1 MSDAISIVHVTACLN
16 QQSGG
21 TSQSVSQSVNEL
33 AKLAGISTILI
44 AQGAQGASN
53 VLPGDDRVCTKIVES
68 RSSLLRSSGLYFKT
82 EFDALLQKSSVSLV
96 HNHGIWLPVNHFAS
110 RAAFKHNKPIIIQ
123 PHGMLEPWSLDH
135 RLIKK
140 RLAMWAYQGHDLR
153 SAQAFVATAESEY
166 ESIRQLGLKQPIAI
180 IPNGV
185 SMDGLSYSRLD
196 SKSRKLQKTALFLS
210 RIHPKKGIPN
220 LLRAWALANRSDWVL
235 QIVGPDE
242 IGHLK
247 ECRDLAR
254 SLLIEDRVQFLGE
267 VYGAEKNR
275 LYQDADL
282 FVLPTY
288 SENFGIVVAEAL
300 SFGLPVITTKGTPW
314 RDLEAYRCGWWIDCG
329 VEPLTK
335 TLLAAFDMDHRD
347 RMEMGARGR
356 KYVEQYT
363 WERNAESTAH
373 FYKWLLNQAES
384 ADFIRLS

>member
-1 MSDAISIVHVTACLN
+1 MNDTISIVHVTAGLSL
-16 QQSGG
+16 QSGG
-21 TSQSVSQSVNEL
+21 TSQSVSQSVSEL
-33 AKLAGISTILI
+33 AKLAGISTILM
-44 AQGAQGASN
+44 AQGKQGASN
-53 VLPGDDRVCTKIVES
+53 LLPSDGRVCTKIVES
-68 RSSLLRSSGLYFKT
+68 RSSLLLTSGLCFRA
-82 EFDALLQKSSVSLV
+82 EFARLLEKSSVSLV

-110 RAAFKHNKPIIIQ
+110 RVASKFNKPIIIQ

-140 RLAMWAYQGHDLR
+140 RLAMWAYQGNDLR
-153 SAQAFVATAESEY
+153 SAQAFVATANSEY

-185 SMDGLSYSRLD
+185 SMDGLGYSRPAFNLA
-196 SKSRKLQKTALFLS
+196 KPQKTALFLS
-210 RIHPKKGIPN
+210 RVHPKKGIPN

-247 ECRDLAR
+247 ECLDLAR
-254 SLLIEDRVQFLGE
+254 ALLIEDRVQFLGE

-314 RDLEAYRCGWWIDCG
+314 RDLETHRCGWWIDCG

-335 TLLAAFDMDHRD
+335 TLLAAFDMDHCD

-356 KYVEQYT
+356 KYVERYT
-363 WERNAESTAH
+363 WERNAELTAH
-373 FYKWLLNQAES
+373 FYQWLLNQAES
-384 ADFIRLS
+384 ADFIRIS